1 MKPEQLAIVRIPAV
15 DQVRPAAFVFV
26 DPAGVTWVE
35 PSYLDPA
42 ASTAPAV
49 RRILGAAREEGEG
62 FDMVVD
68 GMVLATFRPMTDRA
82 QDDSD
87 GSCGR
92 ALAQFTDQL
101 VAVGV
106 SIEDE
111 RAAIEANLADQPEL

>member
-26 DPAGVTWVE
+26 DDAGVTWVE

-42 ASTAPAV
+42 GSTAPAV
-49 RRILGAAREEGEG
+49 RRILGVAREAGDG
-62 FDMVVD
+62 FDVLTD
-68 GMVLATFRPMTDRA
+68 GMVLATVRPMTDRD
-82 QDDSD
+82 QDDAD

-101 VAVGV
+101 VASGV

-111 RAAIEANLADQPEL
+111 RAAIEANLAAQPEL